1 MAKIFY
7 APTGE
12 LYQYKYYFEED
23 FSQNNNNTNQKD
35 KWEKAILQQS
45 CHK

>member
-23 FSQNNNNTNQKD
+23 FFVK
-35 KWEKAILQQS
+35 QQQY
-45 CHK
+45 KPKR